1 MNEITDFLQKRRS
14 VTVPRMVD
22 IDVPEED
29 ISTILH
35 CAMRVPDHGALNPWK
50 ICVISGD
57 ARPRLGQTVLRPE
70 FAEAHDDASE
80 DSLIFEEN
88 RFLRT
93 SVIMAVLS
101 TPKPHPKIPVW
112 EMELS
117 AGAVCMNIVTAAQS
131 LDYAAQWVT
140 EWYSYNDKML
150 AALGGNT
157 DTDRIA
163 GFIYI
168 GGKTEAPKERRRP
181 EAQDVLHFISS

>member
-14 VTVPRMVD
+14 VTVPRMVN

-29 ISTILH
+29 VTTILN
-35 CAMRVPDHGALNPWK
+35 CGMRVPDHGVLGPWK

-57 ARPRLGQTVLRPE
+57 ARQRLGETVLRPE
-70 FAEAHDDASE
+70 FAKAHADASE
-80 DSLIFEEN
+80 DSLTFEEG
-88 RFLRT
+88 RFLRAA
-93 SVIMAVLS
+93 VIMAVLS

-117 AGAVCMNIVTAAQS
+117 AGAVCMNIVTAAQA
-131 LDYAAQWVT
+131 LGYAAQWVT

-150 AALGGNT
+150 TALGGDT
-157 DTDRIA
+157 ATDRIA

-168 GGKTEAPKERRRP
+168 GGKAEAPKERRRP
-181 EAQDVLHFISS
+181 EAQDVLHFITT

>member
-14 VTVPRMVD
+14 VTVPRMVN

-29 ISTILH
+29 VTTILN
-35 CAMRVPDHGALNPWK
+35 CGMRVPDHGVLGPWK

-57 ARPRLGQTVLRPE
+57 ARQRLGETVLRPE
-70 FAEAHDDASE
+70 FAKAHADASE
-80 DSLIFEEN
+80 DGLAFEEG
-88 RFLRT
+88 RFLRAA
-93 SVIMAVLS
+93 VIMAVLS

-117 AGAVCMNIVTAAQS
+117 AGAVCMNIVTAAQA
-131 LDYAAQWVT
+131 LGYAAQWVT

-150 AALGGNT
+150 TALGGDT
-157 DTDRIA
+157 ATDRIA